1 MRRRIQPSAN
11 CCSLKS
17 INNFNINIVYRAMFL
32 CCLAI
37 VLTLGAIVNVNAQCP
52 TIFIDDLRGVPG
64 YPEVNEVTV
73 CGVPDT
79 ISIYI
84 NNTSGQVLSF
94 SELTLNIPVGY
105 EYAGDF
111 GFFDPNYPVNQ
122 GSVADLNNPS
132 FTLPTL
138 GADSV
143 QIVWFT
149 ITATCDIYTL
159 PSSTEF
165 FFGSTFD
172 FFFNDPVNG
181 AIPCSETWTGTN
193 DYGLFTRRPSLN
205 IISVSPIAA
214 NITTA
219 DFRCSNVTIRQT
231 GIDASITEFDF
242 GIDAVHLAP
251 DFALSINIGGVNVP
265 FTYNPG
271 TMEVDAVIGSSYFTG
286 GTLDENEQ
294 VVVQVCYEQLLDCAT
309 TKDIF
314 DVTYNA
320 SFGCGGA
327 TEPCTDPSVAEGSYR
342 YAPNF
347 QNTPQIT
354 GTNIQTPQICGDNAI
369 FELTFKSN
377 RTDPL
382 RGRILN
388 FEGGIQI
395 CEGDAFEAVSAEI
408 VGGSAFAA
416 SDLYFDGTYFMASA
430 LNFTADPDG
439 AGGLSDTDGD
449 GFFDDLPGG
458 ESITIRYV
466 AAIKCQS
473 GPISGCADIDCEAN
487 SAKIKGERNCGDPFN
502 LNRGITPTVFSYGNI
517 QTTINPDTIAVG
529 AANVATFNF
538 GLGNTGENRVD
549 VEFCYE
555 FGSNGVTPCGNSD
568 VHFELD
574 ISGDPRVV
582 KDMQIDPTT
591 AMYNGIPVPASDIS
605 VTTNHLDQ
613 KTVKLDVGSTV
624 AGLVCYNFEMVMDS
638 CLCYPRTY
646 VSGNFRVVENCN
658 DCAPTCTLVRACEAA
673 TFSSVRN
680 CSCSCFISGRN
691 SEARRAD
698 YGFTDATM
706 TTPVDTS
713 LISSIEKRRL
723 LPCDS
728 LYVHSTYKILD
739 PVPLN
744 DAHRM
749 YFYNFGYATSG
760 RAYSPG
766 LELLPDYIH
775 ARMLEFSFEKASNP
789 GILVPIDLSACNASG
804 QAFLQFRGG
813 NSIAG
818 ATLTTPANSSADA
831 LDNEGVHLIV
841 LDRETEF
848 ANGSPTNVSG
858 QCLTEMKNQM
868 GGLEIGD
875 QIHVK
880 FNLPLQ
886 KNPYKIENADI
897 AARPD
902 EDLLINQWAASY
914 AYVNGVFT
922 NLGGNCQT
930 TTPIELHCP
939 DPLTAVTNFTES
951 SCGATVSHTIDVS
964 DSLPASWYP
973 NEFRPYYY
981 FDSLSIP
988 LYSPFVFGSNL
999 SATYA
1004 NGNTT
1009 QLSQPTYD
1017 ATTICVFDPVT
1028 SSNCCTPSGARGQM
1042 FLDKSEFEPLGVGLG
1057 ATNDQVVIS
1066 YDLKKICPGSVPE
1079 PQDYEL
1085 GIVYSLPCSFASGG
1099 YRCNYHIHPSPT
1111 LSFFVD
1117 NSGNTYPVPEC
1128 NGGGPGTAGYN
1139 TLKFDEK
1146 DYHLDTIT
1154 GTLNYISGG
1163 TNPGPLT
1170 CTIQKDFV
1178 SDAAGASEF
1187 NTYEVCAGAGGAH
1200 TNVVTSI
1207 SLPPTVQLINV
1218 TTGIGGPVNWTLT
1231 GTDATSST
1239 YYVETPDLSTGD
1251 CFEIIIET
1259 ELLFCPTEEMETEVC
1274 ISTASGCLS
1283 PELTSQLLAGGGA
1296 ACTSAMC
1303 CYEYISGE
1311 AEVQNTWETKSPK
1324 YANLCDTVHLEILI
1338 KNVKE
1343 AILTGLE
1350 TQFVLPPGLTFVPG
1364 SFEYVYPGISGA
1376 PGTSMPDPTS
1386 GGTSPFG
1393 PSLSIFDASIPPI
1406 LQNGLPGILAP
1417 AGDNLL
1423 IYRFIAETNCNEY
1436 VSNTPF
1442 YVLTEADDP
1451 CEKRIG
1457 SGWVPHPGI
1466 IINGADPADFAQF
1479 VINMDPIDY
1488 SCGGPVPVSFSAVN
1502 LSTTGGVS
1510 NMTTTCMTFPSSLTY
1525 TPGSFVFTSP
1535 GGFTPTNVSE
1545 IVLPDGRTEVCFDI
1559 PDGLSP
1565 QQSFAGTVELEVDP
1579 TVECGEVL
1587 VEALIMSKVETI
1599 VCSTTG
1605 VPCDVFVNNSINQ
1618 YLVLQVNPPL
1628 QIGDV
1633 EMVVQ
1638 CDSDPLSA
1646 SFEYEVTVET
1656 GTTPYSGPVTIE
1668 FVYDVDQNGQI
1679 DSYDQIIYSTSTTVA
1694 LGADTMAVIDGN
1706 TPRITEEFT
1715 CPLLVN
1721 LTIDPNCN
1729 CDSDLFEYNGTP
1741 KPDFLA
1747 GLTDPLVICPGETVD
1762 LATCDGYSF
1771 TYLTP
1776 SSLAA
1781 PVPDQFGVV
1790 SLGGYTTSPVE
1801 LAVTGGTAGCDTTWI
1816 IEIIQLD
1823 DFTLDD
1829 GAAIVCNL
1837 ECTQLDA
1844 GIPEEWI
1851 GAVSINWSPGTYLDD
1866 STSATPMICNPD
1878 ANITYTIEITN
1889 PADCLPQPPG
1899 DFKGSS
1905 FNNNCCMAT
1914 ATFSVTVLSPPIPSI
1929 VCDAKYGECYFPE
1942 DPPTI
1947 TVDPGFSNYDFFYA
1961 SVSGGPA
1968 VLVQSG
1974 PNNVHIAANVTGYYT
1989 ATVTNGICLTPLD
2002 TVFKMELV
2010 DCCEMAMDDPLAFC
2024 CIITD
2029 SMFHESPLAT
2039 WDCDM
2044 GGVDNLTECLEGG
2057 DPGDDGDDCQI
2068 AAEQG
2073 MDICAVLDPDENGV
2087 FDDTHPWATQDCDG
2101 GGVSNIDE
2109 CIAGTDPS
2117 DPSDDPTCPCHDAE
2131 LGNIDICAIL
2141 AADPMNPIG
2150 TLDCDEGG
2158 VDNATECAEGG
2169 DPLDPADDCAMAQAA
2184 GIDLCQLLTDEPDN
2198 PLATQD
2204 CDDGGVDNITECN
2217 AGEDPFNPADDCDA
2231 ALAQMVNICQL
2242 INSDPMHP
2250 MAMLDCD
2257 NGGVDNYT
2265 ECINGGDPSDP
2276 ADDCEFA
2283 GEAGISICMVL
2294 DPDGN
2299 GTFDDT
2305 HPWATLDCDGGGV
2318 DNITECITGDDP
2330 SNPSDDPQ
2338 CPCDEAEA
2346 GDLDICALLAADPTN
2361 PIGTLDCD
2369 DGGVDN
2375 ATECANGGNP
2385 VDASDDCDMWQF
2397 TNIDLCVL
2405 LAGDPMHPLASVDC
2419 DGGGVTNIEECDSG
2433 EDPFDPADDCQSA
2446 IDNDLDIC
2454 AIVLNDPMGMMAT
2467 LDCDSGGVD
2476 NITECQNGGDP
2487 GDPADD
2493 CDAASNSG
2501 VDICMML
2508 DPEGDGTF
2516 DDTHPWASL
2525 DCDGGG
2531 VSNVD
2536 ECIAGTDPN
2545 EPSDDP
2551 TCACHDAE
2559 QGTIDICTILAADPT
2574 NPLGTLD
2581 CDDGGIDNATEC
2593 AEGGDPLDSSDD
2605 CDIAQDAN
2613 VDICMLIADT
2623 PNNPMATLDCDG
2635 GGVDNATECDNGGDP
2650 FDPNDDCMAAIAGD
2664 VNICVVVLADP
2675 TGPLATA
2682 DCDKGGVDNITECE
2696 NGGDPSDPDDDCEY
2710 AGAAGIDICAMLDP
2724 DGDGTF
2730 DTTHPWAT
2738 LDCDKGG
2745 IDNITEC
2752 ITGDDPSNPSD
2763 DPQCPCDEAMAG
2775 TLDICALLAADP
2787 TNPIGTLDCDEGG
2800 VDNATECANNGDP
2813 LDDADDC
2820 DLWQFTGLDLCVL
2833 LAGDPDHPLANV
2845 DCDGGGVDNITEC
2858 SNGEDPF
2865 DPTDDCQ
2872 AAIDDGIDICAIV
2885 LNDPNGMM
2893 ATQDCDSG
2901 GVDNITECQNGGDPS
2916 DPADDCDAASNS
2928 GVDICMMLDPDG
2940 DGTFDDTHPWASL
2953 DCDGGGVSNV
2963 DECIAGTDPNEPSD
2977 DPTCACHD
2985 AEQGTIDICTILA
2998 ADPTNPLG
3006 TLDCD
3011 DGGIDN
3017 ATECAEGGDPLDSSD
3032 DCDIAQDANVDI
3044 CMLIADTPN
3053 NPMATLDCDG
3063 GGVDNATECDNGGDP
3078 FDPNDDCMA
3087 AIAGDVNICVVVLAD
3102 PTGPLATADCD
3113 KGGVDNITE
3122 CENGGDPS
3130 DPDDDCEYA
3139 GAAGI
3144 DICAMLDPDGDGTFD
3159 TTHPWATLDCDK
3171 GGIDNITECITGDD
3185 PSNPSDDPQCPCD
3198 EAMAG
3203 TLDICA
3209 LLAADPTNPIGTLD
3223 CDEGGV
3229 DNATE
3234 CANNGDPLDDADDC
3248 DLWQFTGLDL
3258 CVLLAG
3264 DPDHPLANVD
3274 CDGGGVDN
3282 ITECSNG
3289 EDPFDPTDDCQAA
3302 IDDGIDICAIVLND
3316 PNGMMATQDCDN
3328 GGVDNITECQN
3339 GGDPT
3344 DETDDC
3350 DAASNAGMDICGML
3364 DPDGNGVFD
3373 MTHPWASLDCDGG
3386 GVSNV
3391 DECIAGTDPN
3401 DPADD
3406 PTCACHDAEMG
3417 NIDICAI
3424 LDADPTNPL
3433 ATLDCDEGG
3442 VDNATECA
3450 EGNDPLDSAD
3460 DCDLVNDGTV
3470 DVCAILTMDPSNPL
3484 STLDCDGGGVVNE
3497 DECNNGGD
3505 PSNPADDCT
3514 IAIAAGVDICAIVLN
3529 DPTGPLA
3536 MADCD
3541 SGGVNNYDEC
3551 INGGDPS
3558 DPADDCEVAADMEMD
3573 ICAILDADP
3582 TNPWATLDCDGGGV
3596 INIDECIAGT
3606 DPSNP
3611 SDDPTCECH
3620 DAEAG
3625 NIDICA
3631 ILTIDPD
3638 AAIGDLDCDNGGA
3651 TNAEECAAGGDPLD
3665 PADDCDLVNDGT
3677 IDVCAILTMD
3687 PANPLSTL
3695 DCDGGGVVNE
3705 DECNNGGDP
3714 SNPADDC
3721 TIAIAAGVDICAIV
3735 LNDPTGPLAM
3745 ADCDSGGVNNY
3756 DECINGGDPS
3766 DPADDCEV
3774 AADMEMD
3781 ICAILDADPTNPWA
3795 TLDCDGGG
3803 VINIDEC
3810 IAGTD
3815 PSNPSDDP
3823 TCECHDA
3830 EAGNIDICAI
3840 LTIDPD
3846 AAIGDLDCDNGGAT
3860 NAEECAAGGD
3870 PLDPADDCD
3879 VMEASGINICLLF
3892 SGDPNHPLATADCDG
3907 GGVTNI
3913 DECQSGEDPFDPADD
3928 CQAAIDG
3935 AIDICLLI
3943 GADPNHPLATLDC
3956 DNGGANNYDECSNGG
3971 DPSDPVDDC
3980 DVAANTGADIC
3991 AVING
3996 DPTHPW
4002 ATLDCDDGGVSNEDE
4017 CAAGDDP
4024 SDPGDDNNC
4033 RDLCL
4038 EAEADGTDICAL
4050 LTTNPTHPLST
4061 LDCDN
4066 GGMDNE
4072 TECANGGDPND
4083 PADDCDIADQAGIN
4097 ICVLILIDPNHPMA
4111 SQDCDGGGVLNV
4123 DECST
4128 GEDPFD
4134 PADDCKSAI
4143 DAGLDICAM
4152 IGWNVNHPL
4161 ATADCDDGGV
4171 DNYTECQNGHDP
4183 IDPADD
4189 CEAAVDGEVDICAI
4203 LTANP
4208 THPMSTMDCDNGGV
4222 DNQTECNS
4230 GEDPLDPADDC
4241 QTIIDENIDLCALI
4255 NADPN
4260 HPLATADCDNGGAM
4274 NIKECYHGQDPLD
4287 PSDDCQTI
4295 LDAEMDICA
4304 IVLADPGHPLATQD
4318 CDNGGIINII
4328 ECNNG
4333 DDPTDPSDD
4342 FFCTANDPCDELDP
4356 TDDIC
4361 TILAADPTNPLGT
4374 ADCDKGGLD
4383 NQTECAN
4390 GGDPNDPDDEC
4401 AIAIAGGVDLC
4412 AVIAGNPNHPMATL
4426 DCDEGG
4432 VINIEECYTGED
4444 PIDPS
4449 DDCDA
4454 VIKSDNVDLCDILIN
4469 PDGTYH
4475 PMATMDCDNGGVP
4488 NINECLFGYNPEDA
4502 SDECEAALGCG
4513 LDVCVLI
4520 GGDPNHPLADLDCD
4534 GGGVPNI
4541 LECENGGDPGD
4552 PSDDCQVA
4560 IIGELNICAIICG
4573 DPNHPL
4579 ATLDCDGGGM
4589 PNHVECTQGTN
4600 PGDPADDCNAAV
4612 ATGIDIC
4619 TLIALDP
4626 SSPYAAED
4634 CDNGGI
4640 DNGTECAN
4648 GGDPADP
4655 TDDCLAAIATG
4666 EDICAIINGDATH
4679 PMASLDCDNGGIDNF
4694 TECSIG
4700 TDPSESTDDCSAAKA
4715 AAINICILINWD
4727 PAHPLAQLD
4736 CDNGGVTN
4744 IIECSHGED
4753 PCDPLDD
4760 CGAAAE
4766 EGVDICAILAANPTH
4781 PWASLDCD
4789 RGGVDNATEC
4799 ANAGDPTDPI
4809 DDQNCTPSLCEQAQD
4824 GTIDICAMLVSN
4836 PADPIGSLDC
4846 DGGGISNAI
4855 ECNTGSD
4862 PLVAGDD
4869 CATAATANIDICT
4882 MITLNPSSPL
4892 ATLDCDGGG
4901 VMNAVECASGEDPFD
4916 SSDDCQS
4923 AIDAGINICQ
4933 LINFD
4938 PNHPLASLDC
4948 DAGGIDNITECN
4960 SGGDPSVTS
4969 DDVFNIC
4976 ITAVDGNADI
4986 CALLSADPNHPIGAA
5001 DCDNGGVT
5009 NLEECQNNNDPTD
5022 GLDDCPDLTPIT
5034 TILPGNIAGV
5044 SGIGVAVEITEL
5056 NGIDTD
5062 GSGIFI
5068 RIPSDPRLTFVW
5080 DPSLTSVAL
5089 TPVNNTNWTYLGNN
5103 GVVHTF
5109 KYNGTGLV
5117 ITGGQ
5122 TEAFGFQSTY
5132 DPQATDGQTTV
5143 TASIVPFGGGECNI
5157 LNDTDSERL
5166 VYFE

>member
-2508 DPEGDGTF
+2508 DP
-2516 DDTHPWASL
+2516 
-2525 DCDGGG
+2525 
-2531 VSNVD
+2531 
-2536 ECIAGTDPN
+2536 
-2545 EPSDDP
+2545 
-2551 TCACHDAE
+2551 
-2559 QGTIDICTILAADPT
+2559 
-2574 NPLGTLD
+2574 
-2581 CDDGGIDNATEC
+2581 
-2593 AEGGDPLDSSDD
+2593 
-2605 CDIAQDAN
+2605 
-2613 VDICMLIADT
+2613 
-2623 PNNPMATLDCDG
+2623 
-2635 GGVDNATECDNGGDP
+2635 
-2650 FDPNDDCMAAIAGD
+2650 
-2664 VNICVVVLADP
+2664 
-2675 TGPLATA
+2675 
-2682 DCDKGGVDNITECE
+2682 
-2696 NGGDPSDPDDDCEY
+2696 
-2710 AGAAGIDICAMLDP
+2710 
-2724 DGDGTF
+2724 
-2730 DTTHPWAT
+2730 
-2738 LDCDKGG
+2738 
-2745 IDNITEC
+2745 
-2752 ITGDDPSNPSD
+2752 
-2763 DPQCPCDEAMAG
+2763 
-2775 TLDICALLAADP
+2775 
-2787 TNPIGTLDCDEGG
+2787 
-2800 VDNATECANNGDP
+2800 
-2813 LDDADDC
+2813 
-2820 DLWQFTGLDLCVL
+2820 
-2833 LAGDPDHPLANV
+2833 
-2845 DCDGGGVDNITEC
+2845 
-2858 SNGEDPF
+2858 
-2865 DPTDDCQ
+2865 
-2872 AAIDDGIDICAIV
+2872 
-2885 LNDPNGMM
+2885 
-2893 ATQDCDSG
+2893 
-2901 GVDNITECQNGGDPS
+2901 
-2916 DPADDCDAASNS
+2916 
-2928 GVDICMMLDPDG
+2928 DG

-3470 DVCAILTMDPSNPL
+3470 DVCAILTMDPS
-3484 STLDCDGGGVVNE
+3484 
-3497 DECNNGGD
+3497 
-3505 PSNPADDCT
+3505 
-3514 IAIAAGVDICAIVLN
+3514 
-3529 DPTGPLA
+3529 
-3536 MADCD
+3536 
-3541 SGGVNNYDEC
+3541 
-3551 INGGDPS
+3551 
-3558 DPADDCEVAADMEMD
+3558 
-3573 ICAILDADP
+3573 
-3582 TNPWATLDCDGGGV
+3582 
-3596 INIDECIAGT
+3596 
-3606 DPSNP
+3606 
-3611 SDDPTCECH
+3611 
-3620 DAEAG
+3620 
-3625 NIDICA
+3625 
-3631 ILTIDPD
+3631 
-3638 AAIGDLDCDNGGA
+3638 
-3651 TNAEECAAGGDPLD
+3651 
-3665 PADDCDLVNDGT
+3665 
-3677 IDVCAILTMD
+3677 
-3687 PANPLSTL
+3687 NPLSTL